1 MLPAG
6 ENARGEQKLRELKQ
20 AHPEAY
26 ELLDAVPRESL
37 APCFLPSGVYARGV
51 HNSNWV
57 EIKQEV
63 LRRGGV
69 RHAEEPLTALMQ
81 CLVLDSST
89 HAELLALAGQRKEG
103 NTKAAQC
110 DLTTARETLMDRG
123 CQVKQLANTDGTM
136 NFCVKTPVRLSELLI
151 SHFIC
156 FLSVHGEATHMCMP
170 IRCYPFPRR
179 GCPRV
184 QALPPAVIF
193 PRCSSRAA
201 QRLCGKTRPSG
212 R

>member
-1 MLPAG
+1 MHSVPCLCNSCACSHSCERCVLPAG
-6 ENARGEQKLRELKQ
+6 ENERGEQKLRELKK

-37 APCFLPSGVYARGV
+37 APCFLPSGVYARGCR
-51 HNSNWV
+51 NSNWV

-103 NTKAAQC
+103 NTKAAEC

-136 NFCVKTPVRLSELLI
+136 NFCVRTPVRLSE
-151 SHFIC
+151 
-156 FLSVHGEATHMCMP
+156 
-170 IRCYPFPRR
+170 
-179 GCPRV
+179 
-184 QALPPAVIF
+184 
-193 PRCSSRAA
+193 
-201 QRLCGKTRPSG
+201 
-212 R
+212 